1 MTETVTQEEL
11 DSLFIDPED
20 LKISSNEYKELEEL
34 YNSYDMI
41 NPNIGDVVNGVYKGK
56 ISEQHVFSV
65 KGYKDDVRIEDK
77 PSETKHIDNLEIGD
91 SIDFLIT
98 NVNTMDF
105 FIKGSIS
112 RLYESRAHLN
122 IKNLEKNQS
131 VTAYI
136 KDINP
141 AGYDVDILEGGVVL
155 DAFMPNTLAGIN
167 KLVDP
172 KSIIGDEF
180 EVTVESYSEHEGT
193 YIVSRKKYLQTL
205 IPEAIEELSYD
216 EVYTGHVTGTTPFGV
231 FVEFNKCLTGM
242 IHKDNL
248 NEDWQNRIS
257 DIKPGFEVD
266 FYIKEVVKEKG
277 KRFKI
282 ILTQMVTENIWST
295 IEPGQVI
302 TGNIKA
308 VKDFGAL
315 VSLDSETVGLV
326 HSSEMGKFSQNFI
339 EGEDVEVKVL
349 HVDRSSR
356 KIFLITPN

>member
-1 MTETVTQEEL
+1 MIETVTQEKL
-11 DSLFIDPED
+11 DLLFEDPTD
-20 LKISSNEYKELEEL
+20 LKMSSKEYKELEEL
-34 YNSYDMI
+34 YNSYEMI
-41 NPNIGDVVNGVYKGK
+41 SPKKGDVVNGTYKG
-56 ISEQHVFSV
+56 ISSDQHVFSV
-65 KGYKDDVRIEDK
+65 GGYKDDVRIENK
-77 PSETKHIDNLEIGD
+77 SGENKHIDNLEIED
-91 SIDFLIT
+91 NIDFIIID
-98 NVNTMDF
+98 VDTMNF
-105 FIKGSIS
+105 FIKGSIAQ
-112 RLYESRAHLN
+112 LFEGRAHLN

-141 AGYDVDILEGGVVL
+141 AGYSVQILEGGVVL

-205 IPEAIEELSYD
+205 IPEVVETLDYD
-216 EVYTGHVTGTTPFGV
+216 EVYTGHVTGTAPFGV

-266 FYIKEVVKEKG
+266 FYIKEVIKEKG

-282 ILTQMVTENIWST
+282 ILTQMVTEDIWST
-295 IEPGQVI
+295 IEPGQVL
-302 TGNIKA
+302 TGSVKAIKE
-308 VKDFGAL
+308 FGAL
-315 VSLDSETVGLV
+315 ISLDSETVGLV
-326 HSSEMGKFSQNFI
+326 HSSEMAKFTQEFKEGK
-339 EGEDVEVKVL
+339 DLDVKVL

-356 KIFLITPN
+356 KIFLISPN